1 MFTGLVLGMAQVT
14 AVEPLGADTRL
25 SFVCPLALPE
35 LTIGESIAVNG
46 ACLTVEQGH
55 TGRSTRFTA
64 FASAETL
71 RRTTLA
77 NLTAGQSVN
86 IERALA
92 VGDRLGGH
100 IVSGHVDA
108 VATVERVSV
117 VGGSRCVR
125 VAVPVALA
133 PELLPRGSVALDG
146 VSLTINDCGPTF
158 FEVNIIPETWRATTL
173 SLWQPGRAINLETD
187 VLGKYVRHNLR
198 CAGLLPEA
206 ATTRPETGKAAA
218 TGLSETFLRE
228 NGFL

>member
-1 MFTGLVLGMAQVT
+1 MFTGLVLGVAQVT

-25 SFVCPLALPE
+25 SFVCPLAVSGLV
-35 LTIGESIAVNG
+35 IGESIAVNG
-46 ACLTVEQGH
+46 ACLTVEQGQ

-71 RRTTLA
+71 RHTTLGSLA
-77 NLTAGQSVN
+77 AGQSVN

-108 VATVERVSV
+108 VATVERITV

-125 VAVPVALA
+125 MAVPAAFA
-133 PELLPRGSVALDG
+133 PEVLPKGSVALDG
-146 VSLTINDCGPTF
+146 VSLTVNECGATF
-158 FEVNIIPETWRATTL
+158 LEVNVIPETWRATTL
-173 SLWQPGRAINLETD
+173 SLWQPGRAVNLETD

-206 ATTRPETGKAAA
+206 VPLPETGKASASR
-218 TGLSETFLRE
+218 LSEAFLRE